1 MFCFENVPNE
11 SSTKNYRSGTGILWQ
26 VRPNQR
32 ALADQLLYPLW
43 STARFKLLIWHILKV
58 FNLWGCEVNE
68 GEYNGKDNYVILILS
83 ENTHILHILRA

>member
-11 SSTKNYRSGTGILWQ
+11 SSTKHYRSGTGILWQ

-32 ALADQLLYPLW
+32 ALADQLLYPPW
-43 STARFKLLIWHILKV
+43 SGARFKLLILHIFKV

-68 GEYNGKDNYVILILS
+68 GDIMGRTNMLY
-83 ENTHILHILRA
+83 